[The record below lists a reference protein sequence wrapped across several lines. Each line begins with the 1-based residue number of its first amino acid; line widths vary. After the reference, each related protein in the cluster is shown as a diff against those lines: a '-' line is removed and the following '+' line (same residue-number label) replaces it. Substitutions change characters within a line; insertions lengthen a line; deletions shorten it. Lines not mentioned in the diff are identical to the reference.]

1 MRFLVFAKA
10 AAKPDHARL
19 NQRVCKWIGVPSS
32 EPGVSD
38 SIVFPDKVALIMK
51 FQVFT
56 VSALLALSA
65 SASHAQQAG
74 SQAAAEREIRRLE
87 HNSRHAQDAIRK
99 GNEALKNQDYETAY
113 AWFKSAVDVLP
124 SGGSATASLRE
135 EALDGFSRACVK
147 LAQQRISEGR
157 FEDASTTL
165 DVVLEERYNPTYG
178 PALTLRKKLKEPNTF
193 NKTLTPG
200 FIANV
205 EEVKQLLIEAD
216 GFYQTGRFDLAFKRY
231 EQVLNVDPYNI
242 AARRGM
248 EKVNQARAK
257 YSDVAYSEARGKMLT
272 DVEAAWA
279 LPVRQF
285 DIGTT
290 TIIEQ
295 PQIDQRGTSL
305 INRKLDEIIIPR
317 IDFQDVTIREAL
329 DFIKQRAAAL
339 DTTET
344 DPSRRGVNI
353 VLNIPESAPE
363 ASARITLGLTDIPLR
378 AAINY
383 VANAA
388 NLKLKVEPYAVSV
401 VQQSTPT
408 DVLITKEYKVP
419 PGFITALPNQSGA
432 APAPGAG
439 NLAPG
444 SQSAVAARSGARE
457 FLENSGVTFPP
468 GATAYFIASTSKL
481 IVKNTQSNL
490 DLVDTLVENSLAVPP
505 SQVEIESKFLEVTQ
519 NNLKELGFD
528 WLLGQFAM
536 PFGSGIYG
544 GGGTPGLNQTIN
556 SNAFPILNPNG
567 LPVGATSDTSGS
579 ITGGIRSGS
588 GSRSYST
595 AISVNAIDAL
605 LFGTPVGPAPAMLAV
620 AGVFTNPQFQ
630 VVIRA
635 LNQQKGVD
643 LVSAP
648 KVTTKS
654 GVRATIQI
662 VREFRYPTEF
672 DLPQVTQSAGSI
684 YTPATPTTPTGFETK
699 PVGITLEVEPTVGP
713 DGYTIDLILS
723 PRVVEFDG
731 FINYGNPIYTVGTAS
746 GFGVSSQLLMT
757 ENTINQPVFSTRE
770 VTTEVTVYDGQTV
783 VLGGLM
789 REDIQKVEDKVPIL
803 GDIPL
808 AGRLFRSTADQ
819 HIKRNLIMFVTASLL
834 DPAGQPLIKVDEES
848 EILPVP
854 DAMQIENEII
864 PGDPLSALPQ

>member
-1 MRFLVFAKA
+1 
-10 AAKPDHARL
+10 
-19 NQRVCKWIGVPSS
+19 
-32 EPGVSD
+32 
-38 SIVFPDKVALIMK
+38 MK
-51 FQVFT
+51 LHLLT

-65 SASHAQQAG
+65 FSSHAQQSGAQ
-74 SQAAAEREIRRLE
+74 SAAEREIRRQE
-87 HNSRHAQDAIRK
+87 AMARHAQDAVNK
-99 GNEALKNQDYETAY
+99 GNEAMRNHDYETAF

-124 SGGSATASLRE
+124 SSGAATAAVRQ
-135 EALDGFSRACVK
+135 EALEGFSSASVK

-157 FEDASTTL
+157 FQDASTTIN
-165 DVVLEERYNPTYG
+165 VVLEDRYNPTYE
-178 PALTLRKKLKEPNTF
+178 PALVLQQKLKQPDTF

-205 EEVKQLLIEAD
+205 EEVKQLLMEAD

-248 EKVNQARAK
+248 EKVNQARSK
-257 YSDVAYSEARGKMLT
+257 YADVAYNEARGDMIRQIDKGW
-272 DVEAAWA
+272 E
-279 LPVRQF
+279 LPVRKF

-290 TIIEQ
+290 TIIDQ
-295 PQIDQRGTSL
+295 PEIDQRGTSL

-329 DFIKQRAAAL
+329 DFLKQRAAAL

-344 DPSRRGVNI
+344 DPSKKGVNI
-353 VLNIPESAPE
+353 VLNIPEGSPE
-363 ASARITLGLTDIPLR
+363 AAARITLGLTDIPLR
-378 AAINY
+378 AAIDY
-383 VANAA
+383 VAKAA

-401 VQQSTPT
+401 VLQSTPT
-408 DVLITKEYKVP
+408 DILITKEYKVP
-419 PGFITALPNQSGA
+419 PGFITALPAGAGGA
-432 APAPGAG
+432 APLPGAG
-439 NLAPG
+439 GTTAAG
-444 SQSAVAARSGARE
+444 SLPSVTARSGARE
-457 FLENSGVTFPP
+457 FLETSGVTFPP

-490 DLVDTLVENSLAVPP
+490 DLVDTLVENSLTAPP

-519 NNLKELGFD
+519 NNLKELGVD

-536 PFGSGIYG
+536 PFGSGVYG
-544 GGGTPGLNQTIN
+544 GGGTPGLNQTVN
-556 SNAFPILNPNG
+556 NNAYPVLGPGG
-567 LPVGATSDTSGS
+567 LPIGATSSTSGP
-579 ITGGIRSGS
+579 ITGGNRSGS
-588 GSRSYST
+588 A
-595 AISVNAIDAL
+595 AISVNAVDAL
-605 LFGTPVGPAPAMLAV
+605 LFGTPLGPAPALMSV

-630 VVIRA
+630 VVLRA

-672 DLPQVTQSAGSI
+672 DLPQVTQTPGSI

-731 FINYGNPIYTVGTAS
+731 FINYGSPINTVATVVTDLEAITIPAGISRTIT
-746 GFGVSSQLLMT
+746 MT
-757 ENTINQPVFSTRE
+757 ENVINQPVFSTRE

-789 REDIQKVEDKVPIL
+789 REDIQKTEDKVPIL

-808 AGRLFRSTADQ
+808 AGRLFRTTADQ
-819 HIKRNLIMFVTASLL
+819 HIKRNLIMFVTASLM
-834 DPAGQPLIKVDEES
+834 DPAGQPLIKVD
-848 EILPVP
+848 
-854 DAMQIENEII
+854 DENEII
-864 PGDPLSALPQ
+864 AAPDSATMGDEIIDGDPLSAPPIQ